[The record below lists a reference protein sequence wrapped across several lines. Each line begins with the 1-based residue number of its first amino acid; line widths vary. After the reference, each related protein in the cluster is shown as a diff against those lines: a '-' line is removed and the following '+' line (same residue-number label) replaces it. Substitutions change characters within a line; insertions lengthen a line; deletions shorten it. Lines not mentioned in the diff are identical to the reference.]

1 MGPLREQRHFLLTDC
16 VRIVADLSRGKYRC
30 WLGTSSRRNRE
41 QQKWNSVLDLGSHV
55 DGHGTHADADA
66 NDRDLDRDNGL
77 DNDNN
82 DYNDYN
88 DYNTDTNDNH
98 HAILGLQ
105 HLRQSRERD
114 GTDSDQRGSSGAN
127 RLSAWWYLHPVVF

>member
-88 DYNTDTNDNH
+88 TDTNDNH